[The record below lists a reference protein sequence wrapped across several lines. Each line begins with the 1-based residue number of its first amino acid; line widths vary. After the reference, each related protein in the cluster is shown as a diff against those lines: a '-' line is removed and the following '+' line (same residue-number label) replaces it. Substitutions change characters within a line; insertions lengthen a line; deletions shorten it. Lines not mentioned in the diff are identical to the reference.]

1 MPTICPNCLRPVRA
15 GAKYCGFCG
24 TNLNPTAQDDSPAVV
39 AATLQGEVVPANPAA
54 SPDVKPG
61 GRKTRRTVLMVI
73 ILLLC
78 IVLLVAFLA
87 YYLRMIGRL

>member
-24 TNLNPTAQDDSPAVV
+24 TNLNPTAHDATPAVV
-39 AATLQGEVVPANPAA
+39 AATLQGEAAHENTAA
-54 SPDVKPG
+54 SPQTKPSG
-61 GRKTRRTVLMVI
+61 GKTRRSALMII

-87 YYLRMIGRL
+87 YYLRLIG